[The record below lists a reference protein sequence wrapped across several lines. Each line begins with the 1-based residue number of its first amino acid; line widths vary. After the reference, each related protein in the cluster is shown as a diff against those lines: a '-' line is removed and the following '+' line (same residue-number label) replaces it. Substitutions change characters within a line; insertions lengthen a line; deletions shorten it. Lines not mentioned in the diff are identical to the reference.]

1 VRNGTLLTLRAE
13 LVRVATSWIAWLTAF
28 LIVFVSWLRVA
39 LAVIAERVSRA
50 EAAAS
55 GRELTSDLESGT
67 AWPMLVDGWR
77 AGLMLSTAVILIAG
91 ARTVAGDRDS
101 GLLRLGVTR
110 ASSRVGAIVGRAL
123 VGPVLV
129 AALVLLSGLGA
140 WFGAVVNGGGD
151 FGDQMMFGSPLFAAE
166 EVRGALVMAIVI
178 AFLGLVAIHAF
189 GVLVSSLIPGALIAA
204 AASLMVVVLWDVIK
218 DSVGMEVAGFVF
230 ATHAPTFDDS
240 SPMTEMVKIS
250 RGMSD
255 GVISDEVRRK
265 GTFFPAVEAILF
277 VGLACLAMR
286 RKRI

>member
-1 VRNGTLLTLRAE
+1 MRNGALLTLRAE
-13 LVRVATSWIAWLTAF
+13 LVRVATSAIAWFAAALT
-28 LIVFVSWLRVA
+28 LLVSWLRVYA
-39 LAVIAERVSRA
+39 SVVAERVRRA

-55 GRELTSDLESGT
+55 GRELTSDLEAGT

-91 ARTVAGDRDS
+91 ARTVAGDRES

-110 ASSRVGAIVGRAL
+110 STSRVGAVVGRAL

-140 WFGAVVNGGGD
+140 WIGAVVTGGGD

-166 EVRGALVMAIVI
+166 EVRESLVLAIVI
-178 AFLGLVAIHAF
+178 ASLGLAAIHAF
-189 GVLVSSLIPGALIAA
+189 GVLVSTLIPGPLIAVA
-204 AASLMVVVLWDVIK
+204 AALVSVVLWDVLK
-218 DSVGMEVAGFVF
+218 DVVGMDAAGFVF

-255 GVISDEVRRK
+255 GVISDEVQRK
-265 GTFFPAVEAILF
+265 GTFFPAVEAVLF
-277 VGLACLAMR
+277 VGLACLAIR